1 MTEPNRALITGISGQ
16 DGSYLAE
23 LLLDKGYEVFG
34 SIRRKSD
41 QENELGHSAHLE
53 GSVEFEYMDVTDSAS
68 VQRVIKL
75 TQPDEIYNLAG
86 QSQVRI
92 SFDIPAY
99 TAQVNALGPLNI
111 LETCRTFSP
120 RTKIYQA
127 GTSEIYG
134 NRPMP
139 SNDDPRVPYNVMRP
153 PSKGF
158 NEDSRAVPVS
168 PYGSAKLFAHNIM
181 TNYRESYD
189 MFAANGILFN
199 HESPRRGMG
208 FVTQKI
214 VYGAVEIALGVRDG
228 LELGNLA
235 PQRDWGH
242 ARDYVEAMWRIL
254 QHPEPTDFVIAT
266 GKAHSIQYL
275 VDYVFT
281 KVGLDSKDY
290 VTINQAFVRPN
301 ELDILIGDASK
312 ARDLLKWA
320 PQYSFEEMLNE
331 MIAHARRELM
341 IKGFRA

>member
-1 MTEPNRALITGISGQ
+1 MANRALVTGISGQ

-23 LLLDKGYEVFG
+23 LLLDKGYEVYG
-34 SIRRKSD
+34 AIRRRAD
-41 QENELGHSAHLE
+41 AENELGHAAHLDND
-53 GSVEFEYMDVTDSAS
+53 VRFEYMDVTDSAS

-75 TQPDEIYNLAG
+75 AEPDEIYNLAG

-111 LETCRTFSP
+111 LEMCRTMAP
-120 RTKIYQA
+120 DTKIYQA

-134 NRPMP
+134 NQPMP
-139 SNDDPRVPYNVMRP
+139 MAEWGEDKSRGFTETCHMVP
-153 PSKGF
+153 
-158 NEDSRAVPVS
+158 AS

-181 TNYRESYD
+181 INYRESYG

-199 HESPRRGMG
+199 HESPRRGMS

-242 ARDYVEAMWRIL
+242 ARDYVDAMWRMM
-254 QHPEPTDFVIAT
+254 QQDEPGDFVIAT
-266 GKAHSIQYL
+266 GKAHSINYL
-275 VDYVFT
+275 VDYVFER
-281 KVGLDSKDY
+281 VGLDREEY
-290 VTINQAFVRPN
+290 VTINQAFIRPN
-301 ELDILIGDASK
+301 ELDVLIGDATK
-312 ARDLLKWA
+312 AKEVLGWE
-320 PQYSFEEMLNE
+320 PTYTFEEMLDE
-331 MIAHARRELM
+331 MVDAARRELM
-341 IKGFRA
+341 IKGFRS

>member
-1 MTEPNRALITGISGQ
+1 MGNRALITGVSGQ

-23 LLLDKGYEVFG
+23 LLLDQGYEDFG
-34 SIRRKSD
+34 AIRRHAA
-41 QENELGHSAHLE
+41 QENELGQASHLAND
-53 GSVEFEYMDVTDSAS
+53 VNFEYMDVTDSAS

-111 LETCRTFSP
+111 LETCRTIAP

-134 NRPMP
+134 NQPMP
-139 SNDDPRVPYNVMRP
+139 RDSLPGGSP
-153 PSKGF
+153 GF
-158 NEDSRAVPVS
+158 NEESRAVPAS
-168 PYGSAKLFAHNIM
+168 PYGSAKLFAHNVM

-199 HESPRRGMG
+199 HESPRRGMS

-242 ARDYVEAMWRIL
+242 ARDYLAAVWLML
-254 QHPEPTDFVIAT
+254 QHPEPMDFVIAT

-275 VDYVFT
+275 VEYVFER
-281 KVGLDSKDY
+281 VGLDHNDH

-301 ELDILIGDASK
+301 ELDVLIGDSRK
-312 ARDLLKWA
+312 ARELLKWE
-320 PQYSFEEMLNE
+320 PVYTFETMLDE
-331 MIAHARRELM
+331 MIDHARRELL
-341 IKGFRA
+341 INGFRTA

>member
-1 MTEPNRALITGISGQ
+1 MGNRALITGVSGQ

-34 SIRRKSD
+34 AIRRHAG
-41 QENELGHSAHLE
+41 QENELGQAAHLQND
-53 GSVEFEYMDVTDSAS
+53 VHFEYMDVTDSAS

-75 TQPDEIYNLAG
+75 THPDEIYNLAG

-99 TAQVNALGPLNI
+99 TAQVNAIGPLNI
-111 LETCRTFSP
+111 LETCRTIAP

-134 NRPMP
+134 NEPMETT
-139 SNDDPRVPYNVMRP
+139 NYGIVW
-153 PSKGF
+153 GF
-158 NEDSRAVPVS
+158 NEESKMVPAS

-199 HESPRRGMG
+199 HESPRRGMS

-214 VYGAVEIALGVRDG
+214 VYGAVEIALGARDG

-242 ARDYVEAMWRIL
+242 ARDYVEAMWLML
-254 QHPEPTDFVIAT
+254 QQDEPGDFVIAT

-275 VDYVFT
+275 VEYVFE
-281 KVGLDSKDY
+281 KVGLDHNDH
-290 VTINQAFVRPN
+290 VTINQSFVRPN
-301 ELDILIGDASK
+301 ELDVLIGDARK
-312 ARDLLKWA
+312 AREQLNWK
-320 PQYSFEEMLNE
+320 PVYTFETMLDE
-331 MIAHARRELM
+331 MIDHARRELL
-341 IKGFRA
+341 IKGFRS

>member
-1 MTEPNRALITGISGQ
+1 MTNRALITGISGQ

-23 LLLDKGYEVFG
+23 LLLDKGYEVYG

-41 QENELGHSAHLE
+41 QENELGRAAHLDND
-53 GSVEFEYMDVTDSAS
+53 VQFEYMDVTDSAS

-99 TAQVNALGPLNI
+99 TAHVNALGPLNI
-111 LETCRTFSP
+111 LETCRTIAP

-134 NRPMP
+134 NQPMP
-139 SNDDPRVPYNVMRP
+139 PDFSTGLVEGEEGY

-158 NEDSRAVPVS
+158 TETSKMVPAS

-181 TNYRESYD
+181 TNYRESYN
-189 MFAANGILFN
+189 MFASNGILFN
-199 HESPRRGMG
+199 HESPRRGKS

-214 VYGAVEIALGVRDG
+214 VYGAVEIALDVRDG

-242 ARDYVEAMWRIL
+242 ARDYVEAMWLML
-254 QHPEPTDFVIAT
+254 QQDEPGDFVIAT
-266 GKAHSIQYL
+266 GKAHSIDYL
-275 VDYVFT
+275 VDYVFER
-281 KVGLDSKDY
+281 VGLERDKY
-290 VTINQAFVRPN
+290 VTINQAFIRPN
-301 ELDILIGDASK
+301 ELDVLIGDATK
-312 ARDLLKWA
+312 AREQLGWTPK
-320 PQYSFEEMLNE
+320 YTFEEMLDE
-331 MIAHARRELM
+331 MIDHARRELM
-341 IKGFRA
+341 IKGFRS